1 MQKYTYRKSKLVV
14 LVMQNSFLLLLTLFF
29 AIVACNNDEPDN
41 IVLAQPPFDKLTDS
55 IKQSPQNAD
64 LYFRRG
70 VLLYQNKQVML
81 AEMDLKTAW
90 ALQQKENY
98 ALSLATLLK
107 NKHPDSAIQF
117 FKGAIEKLPNSI
129 LLKLAMVKTYQQKND
144 LSNALLILD
153 QLLKKTPNQIDALLL
168 KSEVL
173 KSLNRDAEALNSLE
187 RAYAYAPFDIE
198 IANNLAF
205 EYAEAK
211 NPKVLKLSDSL
222 ISMDMSETHAEPFYF
237 KALYYSNINN
247 YAEAI
252 RLLNLAIQRDYYF
265 LDAYME
271 KGQILFRQKKYTD
284 AIKVFQLAITISPT
298 FADAYYWMGK
308 SKHALG
314 NNKEAKLDYQRAY
327 GLDKSLT
334 EAKEAAESL

>member
-1 MQKYTYRKSKLVV
+1 
-14 LVMQNSFLLLLTLFF
+14 MQNSFLLLLTLFF
-29 AIVACNNDEPDN
+29 AVLVACNNDEPNDV
-41 IVLAQPPFDKLTDS
+41 VLSQPPFNGLTDS
-55 IKQSPQNAD
+55 IEQSPQNAD

-70 VLLYQNKQVML
+70 VLLYQNKLVML
-81 AEMDLKTAW
+81 AEKDLKKAW
-90 ALQQKENY
+90 ALQQKEDH
-98 ALSLATLLK
+98 ALTLATLLK
-107 NKHPDSAIQF
+107 NKHPDSAILF
-117 FKGAIEKLPNSI
+117 FRGATEKLPNSI
-129 LLKLAMVKTYQQKND
+129 SLKLAMAKTYQQKND
-144 LSNALLILD
+144 LANALPVLD
-153 QLLKKTPNQIDALLL
+153 QILKKTPNQVDALLL
-168 KSEVL
+168 KSEIL
-173 KSLNRDAEALNSLE
+173 KSLNRDAEALNTLE

-237 KALYYSNINN
+237 KALYYSNTNN

-252 RLLNLAIQRDYYF
+252 RLLNQAIQRDYYF

-284 AIKVFQLAITISPT
+284 AMKVFQLAITISPT

-308 SKHALG
+308 SKQALG